1 MTIRVLPPH
10 IARLIAAGEV
20 VSRPLDVVRE
30 LIENALDAGASR
42 LEIEIEGGGLGLV
55 RVRDNGA
62 GIAADGVA
70 LATVRHATSKL
81 EPDAA
86 AVDRVTTLGFRGEA
100 LWAAA
105 QAGELH
111 LVSRPAAQVG
121 AAEVQAHG
129 DDVTVS
135 RTSAPAGTTITV
147 RRLFAQLPARL
158 RTQAPAATEA
168 REITVLVGRYVLHHP
183 GLHWRLT
190 VDEEARPAI
199 IGGR

>member
-1 MTIRVLPPH
+1 M
-10 IARLIAAGEV
+10 
-20 VSRPLDVVRE
+20 
-30 LIENALDAGASR
+30 
-42 LEIEIEGGGLGLV
+42 

-129 DDVTVS
+129 DDVAVS

-190 VDEEARPAI
+190 VDEEARLIHAPSDHRGAVASVYGPLNANRVLKVSAEGVS
-199 IGGR
+199 GGDFRPRADPRPP